1 MIKINIL
8 YLLYYIMENKFNKK
22 YNNKLVIPD
31 DMSIDISTDNIL
43 NYSDLAT
50 SDTDNLTEELSSILG
65 CFTSQQIKKE
75 EESETTN
82 IDSDFVLKTN
92 ENKQINKPDTNNIKI
107 ENNNT
112 TTQTKIHSDV
122 DTQMEQTKNN
132 ILELKIDIYQVLQL
146 VNGLKEKILN
156 LENEINMIKTAV
168 PETRDIKPSNE
179 ILGKISELEI
189 KIETNEKNNFE
200 NKSELDKKINDIF
213 NNISN
218 DVLDNKIDNVK
229 KYIDEK
235 ISNLQIRF
243 SSTKKFMMNKNKNL

>member
-8 YLLYYIMENKFNKK
+8 YLLYYIMDNKFNKK
-22 YNNKLVIPD
+22 YNNKLVVPD

-75 EESETTN
+75 EELSDTTN
-82 IDSDFVLKTN
+82 IDSEFALKTN
-92 ENKQINKPDTNNIKI
+92 ENKKINKPNTNDIKTD
-107 ENNNT
+107 NNNT
-112 TTQTKIHSDV
+112 INQTKIHCDI

-156 LENEINMIKTAV
+156 LENEINMIKTEM
-168 PETRDIKPSNE
+168 PKTIDIKPSDE

-189 KIETNEKNNFE
+189 KIEMNEKNNSE
-200 NKSELDKKINDIF
+200 NKSELDKKINNIF

-218 DVLDNKIDNVK
+218 DVLDNKINNVK

-235 ISNLQIRF
+235 ILNLQVRF
-243 SSTKKFMMNKNKNL
+243 SSTKKFMMNKNK